1 MLDLPA
7 TSRRYLKIA
16 RSLAQQ
22 INDGTYKTGDRL
34 PPERELSVQLEASR
48 TVVREALLALE
59 IMHFVEIRGGAGVF
73 VLPENLRDQTYG
85 ELAQVDEIGP
95 WDVLEARRS
104 IEAQTA
110 FSAALRGTEDVLTDI
125 KLSIERME
133 NAISDIPRFDAADAE
148 FHALIA
154 QASGNSVFETYVAH
168 LWKMRQSALWNTW
181 YDKTRTPQNRIRS
194 VEDHLAIY
202 QAIKRGQPDV
212 AKTAMEAHLDVLAK
226 RFFDLNL

>member
-1 MLDLPA
+1 MFDLP
-7 TSRRYLKIA
+7 TSSRRYLQIA
-16 RSLAQQ
+16 RSLSQQ
-22 INDGTYKTGDRL
+22 INDGTYKTGERL
-34 PPERELSVQLEASR
+34 PPERELSVQLQASR

-73 VLPENLRDQTYG
+73 VLPENLRDQSYG

-95 WDVLEARRS
+95 WDVLEARRC

-110 FSAALRGTEDVLTDI
+110 FSAALQGTKDVLAQMES
-125 KLSIERME
+125 SIDRMK

-148 FHALIA
+148 FHALVA
-154 QASGNSVFETYVAH
+154 RASGNSLFENYVAH

-181 YDKTRTPQNRIRS
+181 YDKTRAPENRIRS
-194 VEDHLAIY
+194 VEDHIAIY
-202 QAIKRGQPDV
+202 QAIKRGLPDV

-226 RFFDLNL
+226 RFFELNL